1 MASRLREAYY
11 LAWTD
16 GIMFEEV
23 KSAISGINEGDIAG
37 EADSIKYFFYYLT
50 AGILDYEEREAD
62 LRDRYIDEAIAL
74 RESSVGILSSE
85 YLELLWS
92 RSYDLID
99 SGHEDEAMRL
109 CQKGLVVGHELVEGD
124 YPAARRWYGRL
135 MQLLGEL
142 YISKGYHNQGISL
155 YNESF
160 DMLQDMYDEDDPTS
174 WLPLLALYV
183 YYFEKGM
190 YEEAYQ
196 TNERIGEHIRVN
208 GGERTYDYGATY
220 KYQRGNALRL
230 LGRIEEAAE
239 SYREGVNLLMELDA
253 TTDESLD
260 YLYGN
265 WQYML
270 VENGMFQEA
279 AGVEEAMTA
288 YYTTIGNR
296 EKLAVIYRVLASLC
310 QRLGANDK
318 ALEYTAKSTEVIK

>member
-1 MASRLREAYY
+1 
-11 LAWTD
+11 
-16 GIMFEEV
+16 MFEEV
-23 KSAISGINEGDIAG
+23 KSAISGINEEDIAG
-37 EADSIKYFFYYLT
+37 ETDSIKYFFYYLT
-50 AGILDYEEREAD
+50 AGILDYEERETD
-62 LRDRYIDEAIAL
+62 LRDRYIDEAITL

-85 YLELLWS
+85 YLELLGS

-109 CQKGLVVGHELVEGD
+109 CQKGLVVGHELIEG
-124 YPAARRWYGRL
+124 YPAARHWYGRL

-142 YISKGYHNQGISL
+142 YTEKGYHNQVISL

-183 YYFEKGM
+183 YYFGKGM

-196 TNERIGEHIRVN
+196 TNERIGEHMRVN
-208 GGERTYDYGATY
+208 GGESTYDYGATY
-220 KYQRGNALRL
+220 KYQRGNTLRE

-239 SYREGVNLLMELDA
+239 SYREGVNLLMEIGA

-270 VENGMFQEA
+270 VEKGMFQEA
-279 AGVEEAMTA
+279 AAVEEAMTA

-296 EKLAVIYRVLASLC
+296 EKLAVIYRILASLC
-310 QRLGANDK
+310 QKLGANDK
-318 ALEYTAKSTEVIK
+318 ALEYTAKSTEVMK